1 MATPTTFIVTA
12 PNGQRFLNLNGRVAW
27 TLGLLSE
34 AGPRGITAAELPA
47 GVRLSAYIEKLRR
60 LHGLSIRTE
69 MAKAGGAYGGSFGRY
84 VLDDPVLPV
93 EEGAP

>member
-1 MATPTTFIVTA
+1 MATLTTFIITA

-27 TLGLLSE
+27 TLRLLSE

-60 LHGLSIRTE
+60 LYGLSIRTE
-69 MAKAGGAYGGSFGRY
+69 MTTARGEFRSSFGRY
-84 VLDDPVLPV
+84 VLDDAVHPIN
-93 EEGAP
+93 GSAT